1 MPKSALK
8 YAQNNA
14 LKQCQK
20 IYIWIMFFFGGGG
33 GIFCTRLRNQV
44 PLWDD
49 WDVFSVVV
57 S

>member
-20 IYIWIMFFFGGGG
+20 IYIWIMFFLGGG